1 MPRDYAKSPK
11 PKHPHSLPGW
21 LWMLGGLFIGLF
33 IAMLVYLTNNTGSD
47 PDKGISESVNELIG
61 HFKDNSKDTR
71 EVSRDTAKA
80 PPPPDSDEDKPRFD
94 FYTILPELEVV
105 IPDHDL
111 FGKDDGKSDS
121 TSQGDSPTSSGGD
134 SKVRYMIQAG
144 SFRNPAQADRLKA
157 QLALHGV
164 EATIQ
169 TVTINNND
177 TWHRVR
183 IGPISD
189 INKLNRTRKR
199 LQDNGIATIVVKEK
213 S

>member
-1 MPRDYAKSPK
+1 
-11 PKHPHSLPGW
+11 
-21 LWMLGGLFIGLF
+21 MLFR
-33 IAMLVYLTNNTGSD
+33 S
-47 PDKGISESVNELIG
+47 ELIG
-61 HFKDNSKDTR
+61 HFKGSSKDTR
-71 EVSRDTAKA
+71 EVRRDNSQA
-80 PPPPDSDEDKPRFD
+80 PPPPKTEEDKPRFD

-111 FGKDDGKSDS
+111 LGKDDGNTVS
-121 TSQGDSPTSSGGD
+121 TNRADSPTTRSD
-134 SKVRYMIQAG
+134 SNLRYMIQAG

-169 TVTINNND
+169 TVTINDND

-199 LQDNGIATIVVKEK
+199 LHDNGIATIVVKEK

>member
-1 MPRDYAKSPK
+1 MPRDYAKTPK

-33 IAMLVYLTNNTGSD
+33 VAMLVYLANNTGSD
-47 PDKGISESVNELIG
+47 PNKGISGSVNELIG
-61 HFKDNSKDTR
+61 QFKDSRQDTR
-71 EVSRDTAKA
+71 EVRKNTGQA
-80 PPPPDSDEDKPRFD
+80 PPGPDEAKEDKPRFD

-111 FGKDDGKSDS
+111 LGKDTESS
-121 TSQGDSPTSSGGD
+121 TPESSHQGTTPSGG

-144 SFRNPAQADRLKA
+144 SFRNPDQADRLKA

-164 EATIQ
+164 EASIQ
-169 TVTINNND
+169 TVTINDND

-189 INKLNRTRKR
+189 IGTLNRTRKR
-199 LQDNGIATIVVKEK
+199 LHDNGIATIVVKEK
-213 S
+213 G

>member
-33 IAMLVYLTNNTGSD
+33 IALLVYLTNNTASD

-61 HFKDNSKDTR
+61 HFKDSSKDTR
-71 EVSRDTAKA
+71 EVRRDNSQA
-80 PPPPDSDEDKPRFD
+80 PPPPKTEEDKPRFD

-111 FGKDDGKSDS
+111 LGKDDGNTVS
-121 TSQGDSPTSSGGD
+121 TNRADSPTTRSD
-134 SKVRYMIQAG
+134 SNLRYMIQAG

-169 TVTINNND
+169 TVTINDND

-199 LQDNGIATIVVKEK
+199 LHDNGIATIVVKEK